1 MSTKLMQAIRVH
13 QYGGPEEL
21 KFEQVPCPRP
31 LEGEVLIRV
40 HAAGVLPSDWKIR
53 QGLLKFPIQFPYV
66 PGTAFSGVIE
76 EVGPGTSSFE
86 AGQRVFGRSPKGT
99 YAQYTIALADSMALI
114 PPSISFEEAAA
125 ISGGAT
131 TAWQA
136 LLNEVELREGDRV
149 LIHGA
154 AGGVGL
160 FATQF
165 AKAKGAY
172 VIGTCGPDNVEFV
185 RSLGA
190 DEVIDYRSTPFE
202 QSVQNIDV
210 LFDTI
215 GGQTLE
221 RSWPLVRKGGSLI
234 TIVDSPAP
242 EKAVEYGIQAMKPT
256 RLASGADLREIAR
269 LLESGQVKAVIAAS
283 FTLDEARQAHERCQ
297 TGHGRGRIVLRITE

>member
-1 MSTKLMQAIRVH
+1 MTTKLMQAIRVH
-13 QYGGPEEL
+13 QHGGPEEL
-21 KFEQVPCPRP
+21 KVEQVPCPTP

-40 HAAGVLPSDWKIR
+40 NAAGVLPIDWKIR
-53 QGLLKFPIQFPYV
+53 QGLFKFPIQFPYI

-76 EVGPGTSSFE
+76 GVGPGVTSFE

-99 YAQYTIALADSMALI
+99 YAQYTTTLADSIALI
-114 PPSISFEEAAA
+114 PPSISFEDAAA

-136 LLNEVELREGDRV
+136 LMNEVVLKDGDRV

-190 DEVIDYRSTPFE
+190 DEVIDYRSTTFE
-202 QSVQNIDV
+202 QVVQNVNI

-215 GGQTLE
+215 GGDTLE
-221 RSWPLVRKGGSLI
+221 RSWQIVSKGGTLI
-234 TIVDSPAP
+234 TIAGSPAP
-242 EKAVEYGIQAMKPT
+242 EKAEEYGIRVIKPT
-256 RLASGADLREIAR
+256 RLATSVDLLEIAR
-269 LLESGQVKAVIAAS
+269 LMGTGNVKAVISAS
-283 FTLDEARQAHERCQ
+283 FALDEARLAHERCQ
-297 TGHGRGRIVLRITE
+297 TGHGRGRIVLRITD